1 MSIES
6 QFSRIFDM
14 NHLEPIP
21 NKKIFLGAD
30 CIIFDQVPEL
40 VRVIDFFVVVQKCSV
55 LIFMV

>member
-1 MSIES
+1 
-6 QFSRIFDM
+6 M